1 MLSNLTVEEINNGL
15 MLLAGMVGSA
25 SLIGKVLTNSMNK
38 KIEEQFVVAN
48 RNIEKVDKKVDNLS
62 EEIKDVKKDMNMV
75 MKTEHIMLKH
85 LVKKNSSG
93 EMGSVLDEF
102 DNYIIENRK

>member
-1 MLSNLTVEEINNGL
+1 MGVLTENEGTY
-15 MLLAGMVGSA
+15 
-25 SLIGKVLTNSMNK
+25 SLICNKSVKQVLNEVTKGILTEMYLISGS
-38 KIEEQFVVAN
+38 V
-48 RNIEKVDKKVDNLS
+48 IEKVDKKVDNLS

-93 EMGSVLDEF
+93 EMDSVLDEF